1 MKKMQSAEDF
11 YDLHHISISFKIWRE
26 HTILKAIERKEK
38 NHKATSH
45 NTRYMIKIVF
55 HILWQVILIL

>member
-11 YDLHHISISFKIWRE
+11 RDLHQISTSFKLWRE
-26 HTILKAIERKEK
+26 HTVTEAIERKEK

-45 NTRYMIKIVF
+45 NTRYMIRIVL
-55 HILWQVILIL
+55 HV